1 MALRIYNTLGR
12 EKQEFKPVHE
22 GRVGMYFCGMTV
34 QDRPHVG
41 HMRAFITGDIIRRYL
56 EFKGFQVSYLT
67 NFTDIDDKII
77 ARAHRENTDWRM
89 IAERYINEYF
99 QAADLMNIKRATH
112 YPRATVHIQEII
124 EMVQAIIKNGHGYAT
139 PSGSVYFHV
148 PSFPE
153 YGKLSGKR
161 IEDLVAGAR
170 VEPDP
175 EKKHPADFALWK
187 AWKEGEPYWYSPW
200 GIGRPGWHIE
210 CSAMTTHYLGQPFD
224 IHGGG
229 TDLIFPHHENEI
241 AQAEAAYG
249 KKFVNYWVHNGPVR
263 LKGEKMSKS
272 TGLYFAVLDVLQ
284 HYNPND
290 LRLYL
295 LKTHYRT
302 PIDYSEERLNE
313 AKAAWSNF
321 QSFFDRLTED
331 LPQPDLNDPT
341 MAMWIG
347 RFEEAMDDDFNT
359 PKALAVAFELLGEAN
374 RKFNQG
380 DGSVPQLAA
389 ALKLMLDVLGFR
401 VETAAKGLE
410 GMVNDILQLIIEVR
424 SELRKK
430 REFDIADRIR
440 DRLGALGVII
450 EDTPQGTKYR
460 INR

>member
-12 EKQEFKPVHE
+12 EKQVFKPVHE

-41 HMRAFITGDIIRRYL
+41 HMRACITGDIIRRYL
-56 EFKGFQVSYLT
+56 EYKGFDVVYLT

-77 ARAHRENTDWRM
+77 AKAHRENTDWRM
-89 IAERYINEYF
+89 IAERYIDEYF
-99 QAADLMNIKRATH
+99 RVADLMNIKRATH

-124 EMVQAIIKNGHGYAT
+124 EMVLKIIENGHGYVT
-139 PSGSVYFHV
+139 SSGSVYFHV
-148 PSFPE
+148 PSFRE
-153 YGKLSGKR
+153 YGKLSGKKLD
-161 IEDLVAGAR
+161 DLIAGAR

-200 GIGRPGWHIE
+200 GKGRPGWHIE

-249 KKFVNYWVHNGPVR
+249 RKFVNFWVHNGPVR

-272 TGLYFAVLDVLQ
+272 TGLYFAVLDVLKD
-284 HYNPND
+284 YSPNE
-290 LRLYL
+290 LRFYL

-302 PIDYSEERLNE
+302 PIDYSFERLNE
-313 AKAAWSNF
+313 AKSAWQNF
-321 QSFFDRLTED
+321 QSFFASLNDE
-331 LPQPDLNDPT
+331 LPEPDLSNPEIGS
-341 MAMWIG
+341 WIA

-359 PKALAVAFELLGEAN
+359 PRALAVAFELLSDA
-374 RKFNQG
+374 RKRLNNG
-380 DGSVPQLAA
+380 DGAVTELAA
-389 ALKLMLDVLGFR
+389 VLQMMLSVLGFR
-401 VETAAKGLE
+401 IEASPSKLQ
-410 GMVNDILQLIIEVR
+410 GMVDDLIQLIIDVR
-424 SELRKK
+424 SELRKE
-430 REFDIADRIR
+430 RNFALADKIR
-440 DRLGALGVII
+440 DKLGSLGII
-450 EDTPQGTKYR
+450 LEDTPQGTKYR
-460 INR
+460 IS

>member
-1 MALRIYNTLGR
+1 
-12 EKQEFKPVHE
+12 
-22 GRVGMYFCGMTV
+22 MTV

-56 EFKGFQVSYLT
+56 EYKGFEVTYLT

-89 IAERYINEYF
+89 IADRYINEYF
-99 QAADLMNIKRATH
+99 RAADLMNIKRATH
-112 YPRATVHIQEII
+112 YPRATIHVQEII
-124 EMVQAIIKNGHGYAT
+124 EMVEAILKNGHGYVT

-153 YGKLSGKR
+153 YGKLSGKKV
-161 IEDLVAGAR
+161 EDLVAGAR
-170 VEPDP
+170 IEPDP

-187 AWKEGEPYWYSPW
+187 AWKEAEPYWYSPW
-200 GIGRPGWHIE
+200 GKGRPGWHIE

-229 TDLIFPHHENEI
+229 SDLIFPHHENEI

-272 TGLYFAVLDVLQ
+272 TGLFFAVLDVLET
-284 HYNPND
+284 YDPNE

-302 PIDYSEERLNE
+302 PIDYSFDRLNE
-313 AKAAWSNF
+313 AKAAWDNF
-321 QSFFDRLTED
+321 RSFFERLPEE
-331 LPQPDLNDPT
+331 LPEPNTSNPE
-341 MAMWIG
+341 MAKWLS

-359 PKALAVAFELLGEAN
+359 PRALAVAFELLTEAN
-374 RKFNQG
+374 RRLNQG
-380 DGSVPQLAA
+380 DKMASELAA
-389 ALKLMLDVLGFR
+389 ILKLMLDVLGFR
-401 VETAAKGLE
+401 VQSPATK
-410 GMVNDILQLIIEVR
+410 VQDIVDDLLNLIIEVR
-424 SELRKK
+424 SELRKQ
-430 REFDIADRIR
+430 RNFQLADRIR
-440 DRLGALGVII
+440 DRLGALGVLL
-450 EDTPQGTKYR
+450 EDTPEGTKYR
-460 INR
+460 FNR

>member
-1 MALRIYNTLGR
+1 MALKIYNTLGR
-12 EKQEFKPVHE
+12 EKQPFMPVNE

-56 EFKGFQVSYLT
+56 EYKGFEVIYLT

-77 ARAHRENTDWRM
+77 ARAHREDTDWRM
-89 IAERYINEYF
+89 IADRYINEYF
-99 QAADLMNIKRATH
+99 QVADAMNIKRATH
-112 YPRATVHIQEII
+112 YPRATIHVQEII
-124 EMVQAIIKNGHGYAT
+124 EMIQAILQNGHGYVT
-139 PSGSVYFHV
+139 SNGSVYFHV

-153 YGKLSGKR
+153 YGKLSGKKL
-161 IEDLVAGAR
+161 EDLIAGAR

-284 HYNPND
+284 DYNPNE

-302 PIDYSEERLNE
+302 PIDYSFERLNE
-313 AKAAWSNF
+313 AKSAWQNF
-321 QSFFDRLTED
+321 SSFFGQLNE
-331 LPQPDLNDPT
+331 LPEPDMSNPEV
-341 MAMWIG
+341 ARWVKE
-347 RFEEAMDDDFNT
+347 FEKAMDDDFNT
-359 PKALAVAFELLGEAN
+359 PKALAVAFELLAEA
-374 RKFNQG
+374 RKKLNQG
-380 DGSVPQLAA
+380 DKSASELAA
-389 ALKLMLDVLGFR
+389 ALLIILKVLGFKA
-401 VETAAKGLE
+401 EKGAKKME
-410 GMVNDILQLIIEVR
+410 GIVDDLIQLLVEVR
-424 SELRKK
+424 SELRKE
-430 REFDIADRIR
+430 RNFALADKIR
-440 DRLGALGVII
+440 DRLGSLGVLL
-450 EDTPQGTKYR
+450 EDTPQGTRYR
-460 INR
+460 IV

>member
-1 MALRIYNTLGR
+1 
-12 EKQEFKPVHE
+12 
-22 GRVGMYFCGMTV
+22 MTV

-56 EFKGFQVSYLT
+56 EYKGFEVTYLT

-89 IAERYINEYF
+89 IADRYINEYF
-99 QAADLMNIKRATH
+99 RAADLMNIKRATH
-112 YPRATVHIQEII
+112 YPRATIHVQEII
-124 EMVQAIIKNGHGYAT
+124 EMVEAILKNGHGYVT

-153 YGKLSGKR
+153 YGKLSGKKV
-161 IEDLVAGAR
+161 EDLVAGAR
-170 VEPDP
+170 IEPDP

-200 GIGRPGWHIE
+200 GKGRPGWHIE

-229 TDLIFPHHENEI
+229 SDLIFPHHENEI

-272 TGLYFAVLDVLQ
+272 TGLFFAVLDVLET
-284 HYNPND
+284 YDPNE

-302 PIDYSEERLNE
+302 PIDYSFDRLNE
-313 AKAAWSNF
+313 AKAAWDNF
-321 QSFFDRLTED
+321 RSFFERLPEE
-331 LPQPDLNDPT
+331 LPEPNTSNPE
-341 MAMWIG
+341 MAGWLS

-359 PKALAVAFELLGEAN
+359 PRALAVAFELLTEAN
-374 RKFNQG
+374 RRLNQG
-380 DGSVPQLAA
+380 DKTASELAA
-389 ALKLMLDVLGFR
+389 VLKLMLDVLGFR
-401 VETAAKGLE
+401 VQSPATK
-410 GMVNDILQLIIEVR
+410 VQDIVDDLLNLIIEVR
-424 SELRKK
+424 SELRKQ
-430 REFDIADRIR
+430 RNFQLADRIR
-440 DRLGALGVII
+440 DRLGALGVLL
-450 EDTPQGTKYR
+450 EDTPEGTKYR
-460 INR
+460 FNR